1 MQSKLFIPEKLN
13 VGYQNRQGTY
23 TGKLAYVIYFDES
36 GKLRKE
42 ASWNSWRDSKIDND
56 IFENVPTEGFVFNK
70 SGGGNP
76 SWSDRKAFCR
86 VYDPR
91 GFEFEI
97 GMDNLMY
104 ILECCDIMK
113 GKGVIGEL
121 VYAWEGTELVLMPVE
136 SEAYKESK
144 RYTDV
149 LINKE
154 QIKAKDLK
162 VGYTYIDKDENKYI
176 YLGKFPEYDY
186 SRDYDDPLRRY
197 KLTKKKGKKF
207 FFAEEYRWSSNKD
220 FPYSIKTIS
229 SLGKKFIK
237 ELEIGCVQDFTP
249 FQNMLEHSYQYS
261 PIDETKTTFVPIEPE
276 EILNRITDTSISDWK
291 REVEFFTEVKGT
303 ARKFNVKLE
312 KVYDKPYHWHYSK
325 QDRKVIGVEAVVK
338 YSDSA
343 YWGNATEYW
352 RGKPEEFFTRFTGVS
367 APCFIRQYLENG
379 KYYNTE
385 GFVPESQINRDDYV
399 PKETTNKI
407 EEEQE

>member
-76 SWSDRKAFCR
+76 SWSERKAFCR

-113 GKGVIGEL
+113 GKGVMGEL
-121 VYAWEGTELVLMPVE
+121 VYAWEGKELVLLPVE
-136 SEAYKESK
+136 SESYKESK

-149 LINKE
+149 LLNKE
-154 QIKAKDLK
+154 HIKGKDLK
-162 VGYTYIDKDENKYI
+162 VGYTYIDKDEVQYV
-176 YLGKFPEYDY
+176 YLGKFHEYDY
-186 SRDYDDPLRRY
+186 SRDWYASGKPY
-197 KLTKKKGKKF
+197 KLTKKKDKKF
-207 FFAEEYRWSSNKD
+207 YFARVCRWAD
-220 FPYSIKTIS
+220 DERFPYTLDTIG

-237 ELEIGCVQDFTP
+237 ELDVGCVQDFTP
-249 FQNMLEHSYQYS
+249 FQNMLEKSSRYS
-261 PIDETKTTFVPIEPE
+261 PVDEKKTQFIPISQTAIIDRVLDK
-276 EILNRITDTSISDWK
+276 NRSSWDRNIRFYTVEGGEY
-291 REVEFFTEVKGT
+291 REYYL
-303 ARKFNVKLE
+303 KLE
-312 KVYDKPYHWHYSK
+312 TRYDKPYSWYNNSE
-325 QDRKVIGVEAVVK
+325 RKAVGIDAVVT
-338 YSDSA
+338 YSRR
-343 YWGNATEYW
+343 GEYNDHVDY
-352 RGKPEEFFTRFTGVS
+352 RGDLVNLFDRYNGDL
-367 APCFIRQYLENG
+367 APCFIKKHLENG
-379 KYYNTE
+379 RHYTTE
-385 GFVPESQINRDDYV
+385 GFVPDEQRSTADYV
-399 PKETTNKI
+399 PQEKENKI

>member
-42 ASWNSWRDSKIDND
+42 KSWESWRDSKINND

-76 SWSDRKAFCR
+76 SWSERKAFCR

-121 VYAWEGTELVLMPVE
+121 VYAWEGTELVLVPVE

-149 LINKE
+149 LLNKE
-154 QIKAKDLK
+154 QIKGKDLK
-162 VGYTYIDKDENKYI
+162 VGYTYLDKDENKYV
-176 YLGKFPEYDY
+176 YLGKFHEYDY
-186 SRDYDDPLRRY
+186 SRDWNAPGRPYTT
-197 KLTKKKGKKF
+197 TKKKAKKF
-207 FFAEEYRWSSNKD
+207 FFAREYSWASNKE
-220 FPYSIKTIS
+220 FPYTLDTIS

-249 FQNMLEHSYQYS
+249 FQDMLEESYKYS
-261 PIDETKTTFVPIEPE
+261 PVDETKTEFIPINQAA
-276 EILNRITDTSISDWK
+276 ILNRLTDESRSSWDRSVRFYTIEEGRT
-291 REVEFFTEVKGT
+291 RELYL
-303 ARKFNVKLE
+303 RLE
-312 KVYDKPYHWHYSK
+312 DKYNKPYSYYSNN
-325 QDRKVIGVEAVVK
+325 DRKIIGVEAVVS
-338 YSDSA
+338 YSRDRH
-343 YWGNATEYW
+343 YKDYIDY
-352 RGKPEEFFTRFTGVS
+352 RGSVEELFDTYTGVN
-367 APCFIRQYLENG
+367 APCFIKRYLENG
-379 KYYNTE
+379 KYYSTE
-385 GFVPESQINRDDYV
+385 GFVPEEQESRTDYEE
-399 PKETTNKI
+399 KETKI

>member
-76 SWSDRKAFCR
+76 SWSERKAFCR
-86 VYDPR
+86 VHDPR

-162 VGYTYIDKDENKYI
+162 VGYTYLDKDETKYI
-176 YLGKFPEYDY
+176 YLGKFHEYDY
-186 SRDYDDPLRRY
+186 SRDWNAPGRPYVT
-197 KLTKKKGKKF
+197 TKKKAKKF
-207 FFAEEYRWSSNKD
+207 FFAREYSWSSNKD
-220 FPYSIKTIS
+220 FPYTLDTVS

-237 ELEIGCVQDFTP
+237 ELDVGCVQDFTP
-249 FQNMLEHSYQYS
+249 FQDMLEHSYQYS
-261 PIDETKTTFVPIEPE
+261 PVDETKTEFIPIRQTA
-276 EILNRITDTSISDWK
+276 IIK
-291 REVEFFTEVKGT
+291 RLFDKERSSWDRSVRFFTHEGGR
-303 ARKFNVKLE
+303 AREYYLRLE
-312 KVYDKPYHWHYSK
+312 DKYNKPYSYYNNS
-325 QDRKVIGVEAVVK
+325 DRKIIGVEAVVTYSRDRH
-338 YSDSA
+338 YSD
-343 YWGNATEYW
+343 YVEY
-352 RGKPEEFFTRFTGVS
+352 RGAVEDLFDTFTGDMT
-367 APCFIRQYLENG
+367 PCFIKRYLENG

-385 GFVPESQINRDDYV
+385 GFVPEEQVNRDDY
-399 PKETTNKI
+399 KEKENKI